1 MQCDQA
7 QELITAQL
15 DNELGAA
22 EQRALDAHLQSCEQC
37 QHAYAAERRLK
48 QQIQLA
54 RQEVTAPAAL
64 RREVERAIAGSRA
77 VKEEKSASGFAAWFA
92 FPSWRPAL
100 AALLLVIGG
109 GFFYYNKPGQ
119 TDFAS
124 ATIDGHRD
132 LLSGKTA
139 LVRYGDANRLR
150 QELARAVG
158 GRFAPVAFDLSMMK
172 LRPVSGFV
180 QKIAGRDVLVTVYQ
194 GDGPAITCFTFLGS
208 ESDAPGG
215 AERFY
220 DADMKVNFYSFNRDG
235 INAVMHREDNIIC
248 ILVSKMAPADLL
260 ALLRG
265 KSAHA

>member
-1 MQCDQA
+1 MQCQQA

-15 DNELGAA
+15 DNELGAD
-22 EQRALDAHLQSCEQC
+22 EQRALEEHLQTCELC
-37 QHAYAAERRLK
+37 RNAYAAESRLK

-64 RREVERAIAGSRA
+64 RQQVERVIAGRRA
-77 VKEEKSASGFAAWFA
+77 GKEEKSAGGFAAWFGLQ
-92 FPSWRPAL
+92 SWRPAF
-100 AALLLVIGG
+100 AALLLVIGAG
-109 GFFYYNKPGQ
+109 VYFYAKPAQ
-119 TDFAS
+119 PDFAS
-124 ATIDGHRD
+124 ATIEGHRD
-132 LLSGKTA
+132 LLSGKTT
-139 LVRYGDANRLR
+139 LVRYDDGHRLR
-150 QELARAVG
+150 QELTRAVG

-172 LRPVSGFV
+172 LHPVSGFV